1 MAIED
6 VYILPVIVLDQV
18 GQSDPPVEQPWIF
31 LRGKPARCQSN
42 LRQCLPEAIAR
53 VGVIGS
59 SLPGNISQRRPAE
72 DEAQA
77 VGQDIRDE
85 FSDTSTIR
93 PWLQLVTIL
102 FMSLSHGLSIAV

>member
-6 VYILPVIVLDQV
+6 AYILPVIGLDQV
-18 GQSDPPVEQPWIF
+18 GQPDPPVEQPWIF
-31 LRGKPARCQSN
+31 LCGESARCRSD

-53 VGVIGS
+53 VGIIGS
-59 SLPGNISQRRPAE
+59 SLPGNISQRRPTE

-77 VGQDIRDE
+77 VGQDIWNKL
-85 FSDTSTIR
+85 SDTSTIR

-102 FMSLSHGLSIAV
+102 FMSLLIASV